1 MQHRLTEGPT
11 SAPVIRSV
19 ARDERGLTLIEL
31 LTGLLLFGMITSI
44 LYSFLFMGAS
54 MYRKISVE
62 TQLRNQADALYG
74 RIMTELKD
82 AVYVQQGLDA
92 SGKINEREIV
102 FVKRASDPAVY
113 VETYTMTIEQD
124 SDGSYGLTVTGP
136 GSSDRKR
143 FDLTP
148 RFKLNEAESRL
159 IAEKQNRVKV
169 LLVFERADAA
179 AVPDAEDA
187 KLVLETSIPL
197 FRME

>member
-1 MQHRLTEGPT
+1 MQHRRMVGPMA
-11 SAPVIRSV
+11 SPAIRSV

-74 RIMTELKD
+74 RIMSELKD
-82 AVYVQQGLDA
+82 AVYVQQGA
-92 SGKINEREIV
+92 SEKEIV
-102 FVKRASDPAVY
+102 IVKRASDPKVY
-113 VETYTMTIEQD
+113 VETYTMVIEQD
-124 SDGSYGLTVTGP
+124 DDGLYGVTVTGP
-136 GSSDRKR
+136 GAADKKR

-148 RFKLNEAESRL
+148 RFVLNESESKL
-159 IAEKQNRVKV
+159 IASTQNLVKV
-169 LLVFERADAA
+169 LLVFERADGD

-187 KLVLETSIPL
+187 KLVLESSIPL

>member
-1 MQHRLTEGPT
+1 MQHRLMEGPT
-11 SAPVIRSV
+11 STPVIRSV
-19 ARDERGLTLIEL
+19 ARNERGLTLIEM

-74 RIMTELKD
+74 RIMSELKD
-82 AVYVQQGLDA
+82 AVYVQQGA
-92 SGKINEREIV
+92 SEQEIV
-102 FVKRASDPAVY
+102 FVKRASDPEVY
-113 VETYTMTIEQD
+113 VETYKMTIEQD

-136 GSSDRKR
+136 GLTDKKR

-148 RFKLNEAESRL
+148 RFKLNETESRL
-159 IAEKQNRVKV
+159 IAVKQNLVKV
-169 LLVFERADAA
+169 LLVFERADNAHVPAA
-179 AVPDAEDA
+179 ESATL
-187 KLVLETSIPL
+187 KLESSIPL